1 MSADRTNHYVTF
13 GVADELL
20 AAPVEAVRE
29 VLAVPPMTRVPNAPD
44 FLVGIIDVR
53 GHSVPVIDMRRKLG
67 LPPTEPT
74 ESSRVLVLEVTLAGR
89 SATIG
94 ALADRVL
101 EVITLEEKSLQ
112 PPPDIGLRWQSEAIA
127 GIGRRNDGFV
137 ILLNLGALF
146 ATERI
151 LLSGATKDAESGVK
165 ITGEVGGNPTEE
177 GKEGSEGSD
186 PAVAPEP

>member
-1 MSADRTNHYVTF
+1 MSARQSNHYVTF

-29 VLAVPPMTRVPNAPD
+29 VLAVPAMTHVPNAPD

-74 ESSRVLVLEVTLAGR
+74 ESSRVLVLEVELSGR

-101 EVITLEEKSLQ
+101 EVITLDEKSLQ
-112 PPPDIGLRWQSEAIA
+112 PPPDIGIRWRSDAIA
-127 GIGRRNDGFV
+127 GIGRRNDRFV
-137 ILLNLGALF
+137 ILLDLGAVF
-146 ATERI
+146 ASDKA
-151 LLSGATKDAESGVK
+151 LLADV
-165 ITGEVGGNPTEE
+165 EE
-177 GKEGSEGSD
+177 
-186 PAVAPEP
+186 

>member
-1 MSADRTNHYVTF
+1 MSVRHSNHYVTF

-29 VLAVPPMTRVPNAPD
+29 VLAVPAMTHVPNAPE

-53 GHSVPVIDMRRKLG
+53 GNSVPVIDMRRKLG

-74 ESSRVLVLEVTLAGR
+74 DSSRVLVLEVELAGR

-101 EVITLEEKSLQ
+101 EVITLDEKSLQ
-112 PPPDIGLRWQSEAIA
+112 PPPDIGIRWRSDAIA
-127 GIGRRNDGFV
+127 GIGRRDDRFV
-137 ILLNLGALF
+137 ILLDLGAIF
-146 ATERI
+146 ASDKALLADGTE
-151 LLSGATKDAESGVK
+151 
-165 ITGEVGGNPTEE
+165 
-177 GKEGSEGSD
+177 
-186 PAVAPEP
+186 

>member
-1 MSADRTNHYVTF
+1 MSASQSNHYVTF

-29 VLAVPPMTRVPNAPD
+29 VLAVPPMTHVPNAPE

-67 LPPTEPT
+67 LPPIEPT
-74 ESSRVLVLEVTLAGR
+74 ESSRVLVLEVLLGGR

-101 EVITLEEKSLQ
+101 EVITLDNQLLQ
-112 PPPDIGLRWQSEAIA
+112 PPPEIGVRWSSNAIA
-127 GIGRRNDGFV
+127 GIGRRDDHFV
-137 ILLNLGALF
+137 ILLDL
-146 ATERI
+146 
-151 LLSGATKDAESGVK
+151 
-165 ITGEVGGNPTEE
+165 
-177 GKEGSEGSD
+177 
-186 PAVAPEP
+186 PAVFASDKALLAGTAG